1 VPEIERG
8 HVCED
13 RADFVEL
20 LRWWLETTDEQ
31 TVGDVG
37 TFGGKPWVLVATG
50 SVRCHLNADT
60 KRAGVRRFLE
70 LHQQHGPQV
79 EWQVIANA
87 RSTVNRVAIGPD
99 AEKVKGFYLY
109 TDEELP
115 SPATL

>member
-1 VPEIERG
+1 MPEIERC

-37 TFGGKPWVLVATG
+37 TFGGKPWILVETG

-87 RSTVNRVAIGPD
+87 RGAVNRVAIGPE

-115 SPATL
+115 SPAMM